1 MTRAYWVLMCV
12 AAFSAK
18 SCSTDDDRGTVKAA
32 SAHFTASYNVAMNSM
47 AVNSEKYADAAALGP
62 LQNANLTQASGLA
75 FSRRAEGLMWSHND
89 SGDMNRI
96 FLIGTHGANRGVF
109 RILGSG
115 NRDWEDMAI
124 GDGPEPGVP
133 YLYIGDFGD
142 NNKVYSEIYIY
153 RFAEPDPATA
163 DTSLQWRDVG
173 PEGVDQITL
182 KYPDGPRDAESL
194 LLDPLTLDLY
204 IVTKSDFPARIYRLE
219 YPYEHG
225 ESYVLELYGT
235 LPVTLLT
242 GGAISADGTK
252 ILLKTKERTWLWTRT
267 AEESLA
273 DAFLRAP
280 DRMPYLPEPQGE
292 AIAFSTGDY
301 SYFTLSERGASSLPP
316 VLYFY
321 ERLR

>member
-1 MTRAYWVLMCV
+1 MTKASLVLMCV
-12 AAFSAK
+12 SAFSVA
-18 SCSTDDDRGTVKAA
+18 SCSSDDDQEPLNTGP
-32 SAHFTASYNVAMNSM
+32 SYFTATYDVILNSM
-47 AVNSEKYADAAALGP
+47 GVDSEKYADATALGS
-62 LQNANLTQASGLA
+62 LQNPNLTQASGLA
-75 FSRRAEGLMWSHND
+75 VSRRAEGLLWSHND

-96 FLIGTHGANRGVF
+96 FLLGSDGSNRGIF
-109 RILGSG
+109 RVLGSG

-153 RFAEPDPATA
+153 RFPEPDPATA
-163 DTSLQWRDVG
+163 DTSLQWRNVG

-225 ESYVLELYGT
+225 ESYTLELYGT
-235 LPVTLLT
+235 LPVTLVT
-242 GGAISADGTK
+242 GGAISADGKK
-252 ILLKTKERTWLWTRT
+252 ILLKTKERIWLWSRT
-267 AEESLA
+267 TDESLA
-273 DAFLRAP
+273 DAFMRAP
-280 DRMPYLPEPQGE
+280 ERVPYLPEPQGE
-292 AIAFSTGDY
+292 AIAFLPDDY
-301 SYFTLSERGASSLPP
+301 SYYTLSERGASSLPP
-316 VLYFY
+316 VVYFY